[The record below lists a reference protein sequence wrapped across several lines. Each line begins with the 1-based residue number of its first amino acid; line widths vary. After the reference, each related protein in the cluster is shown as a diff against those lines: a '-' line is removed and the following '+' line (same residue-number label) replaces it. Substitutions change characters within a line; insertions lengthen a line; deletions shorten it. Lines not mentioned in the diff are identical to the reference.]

1 MGLATQVASA
11 MFSYLSEVE
20 AMAKLKIAA
29 QVCEMLLLLAGIA
42 LLSGT
47 QDFKNGNESK
57 SSSCAEPDP
66 DDISAWGVG

>member
-1 MGLATQVASA
+1 
-11 MFSYLSEVE
+11 
-20 AMAKLKIAA
+20 MAKLKVAA

-47 QDFKNGNESK
+47 QDFKNGSK
-57 SSSCAEPDP
+57 SKGSPGAEPDP